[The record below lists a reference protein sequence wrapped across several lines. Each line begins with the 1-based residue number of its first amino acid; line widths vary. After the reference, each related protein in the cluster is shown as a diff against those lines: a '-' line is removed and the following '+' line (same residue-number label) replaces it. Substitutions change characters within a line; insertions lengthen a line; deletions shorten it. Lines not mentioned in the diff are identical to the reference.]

1 MGKLI
6 DDIDLKKLFAG
17 AAGVAV
23 AGLLAGAAMQPNL
36 LAPGELA
43 GQQIQAGVSGVRT
56 PYDGTV
62 AHSSYSNGIPDYVI
76 GTDWLQPPQYAYEA
90 LPEPAYAD
98 EYSQFDE
105 PAYEPPAYEP
115 VAVAA
120 WEEPPREPTRYPS
133 TDGGTAYS
141 IEEHAVTAEAAAT
154 AETALETVL
163 DPETAELAVATPG

>member
-6 DDIDLKKLFAG
+6 DDIDLRKLFGG

-23 AGLLAGAAMQPNL
+23 AGLLAGAAMQPKL
-36 LAPGELA
+36 LEPGELA

-56 PYDGTV
+56 PYDGT
-62 AHSSYSNGIPDYVI
+62 AAYSSYPHGIPDHVI

-90 LPEPAYAD
+90 LPEPIYED
-98 EYSQFDE
+98 EFSAFDE
-105 PAYEPPAYEP
+105 PAYEP

-133 TDGGTAYS
+133 RDGGTAYS
-141 IEEHAVTAEAAAT
+141 IEEHAVTAEATAT
-154 AETALETVL
+154 AETALETAL
-163 DPETAELAVATPG
+163 DPETAELAIATPG